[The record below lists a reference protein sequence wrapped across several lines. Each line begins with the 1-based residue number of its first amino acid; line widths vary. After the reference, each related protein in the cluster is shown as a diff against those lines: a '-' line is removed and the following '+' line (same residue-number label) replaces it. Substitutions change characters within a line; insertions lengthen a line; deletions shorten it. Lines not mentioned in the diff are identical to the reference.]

1 MGYIQHQH
9 RMHGMYD
16 KLSREFKTINE
27 GITMRRLPCLLSIL
41 FASIVCLAQ
50 KPSSSDVPPY
60 KNSSL
65 PVEQRVQDLLGRM
78 TLQEKV
84 AMLSGADWM
93 QSVPNQRL
101 GIPSIKMA
109 DGPLGIRSWAGP
121 SSETGAEVAKKQV
134 TTTAFPAGIAMAA
147 TWDTE
152 LSQSEG
158 QAIGQEVKALG
169 RDMILGPTV
178 NINRT
183 PLWGRNFEGYGE
195 DPYLATR
202 MAVAYIKGVQSEGVI
217 ATVKHFAAN
226 NQEFERHRIN
236 AQVDERALQEIYFP
250 AFKAAVQEAGVW
262 SVMSA
267 YNKLNGVY
275 CAENPA
281 LLKDTLQKGWAFK
294 GFVVSDWGSTYST
307 AGTVNAGMDL
317 EMPGGEPM
325 KEWLAKPKT
334 QASGNGAGWLVLEK
348 VLPEISSGKISTATI
363 DDNVGR
369 MLRVMFISGQFDK
382 PHTATGEIDTPEQ
395 RALARKASAES
406 IVLLKN
412 INDVLPLDPAKIH
425 SVVVIGPSAAVAR
438 TGGGGSSLVTPKYS
452 ITPLKGIQDR
462 AGQRMQVSYA
472 LGVSMEGEDPGKD
485 TPEAREQLRNEA
497 VNAAAKADAA
507 VIVVGRSA
515 KLESEGFDIKSLDL
529 PAGQDDLIEA
539 VSKVNK
545 NAVVVINAGGPVVM
559 SRWIANVPAILD
571 LWYGGQEGGNAIADI
586 LFGDA
591 NPSGKLP
598 VSFVKEWKDSP
609 AYGHYPGENLQV
621 EYAEGIYVGYRY
633 FGKHKVEPLF
643 PFGYGLSYT
652 KFDYSDLKVSPDHVA
667 SGEPVEVSLRVHNG
681 GSRSGA
687 EVVELYVH
695 DGHSSV
701 DRPTQELKGFR
712 RVDLAP
718 GETKDIHFTLDRGAM
733 AFYSTAKKDW
743 VAEPGQFDVLVG
755 SSSRDIKLKGSFNL
769 EP

>member
-1 MGYIQHQH
+1 
-9 RMHGMYD
+9 
-16 KLSREFKTINE
+16 
-27 GITMRRLPCLLSIL
+27 MRRFTCLVPIL
-41 FASIVCLAQ
+41 LMAMMGVAQ
-50 KPSSSDVPPY
+50 NPSSSGAPY
-60 KNSSL
+60 KNPSL

-93 QSVPNQRL
+93 QSVPSERL

-109 DGPLGIRSWAGP
+109 DGPAGIRSWAGP
-121 SSETGAEVAKKQV
+121 SSETNAQAAKAQV
-134 TTTAFPAGIAMAA
+134 TTAFPAGVAMAA

-152 LSQSEG
+152 LLQSEG

-195 DPYLATR
+195 DPYLAAR
-202 MAVAYIKGVQSEGVI
+202 LAVAYIKGVQSEGVI

-226 NQEFERHRIN
+226 NQEFERHRID
-236 AQVDERALQEIYFP
+236 AKVDERALHEIYFP
-250 AFKAAVQEAGVW
+250 AFKAAVEEAGVW

-267 YNKLNGVY
+267 YNKLNGTY
-275 CAENPA
+275 CAESPI
-281 LLKDTLQKGWAFK
+281 LKDVLQKQWNFK

-307 AGTVNAGMDL
+307 VETVNAGMDL

-325 KEWLAKPKT
+325 KAWLKKPKT
-334 QASGNGAGWLVLEK
+334 LAAGNGGGWLVPEK
-348 VLPEISSGKISTATI
+348 VLPEISSGKISTSTI

-369 MLRVMFISGQFDK
+369 ILRVMLISGQFDK
-382 PHTATGEIDTPEQ
+382 PHIATGEIDTPEQ
-395 RALARKASAES
+395 RALARRASTES

-412 INDVLPLDPAKIH
+412 SGDLLPLNPSKVH
-425 SVVVIGPSAAVAR
+425 SVVVMGPSAAVAR
-438 TGGGGSSLVTPKYS
+438 IGGGGSSLVTPKYS

-462 AGQRMQVSYA
+462 AGDRLQVSYA
-472 LGVSMEGEDPGKD
+472 LGVSMEGEDPSKD
-485 TPEAREQLRNEA
+485 TPGAREQLRNEA
-497 VNAAAKADAA
+497 VSAATKVDAA
-507 VIVVGRSA
+507 VIIVGRSTE
-515 KLESEGFDIKSLDL
+515 LESEGFDIKSLDL

-539 VSKVNK
+539 VAKVNK
-545 NAVVVINAGGPVVM
+545 NTVVVINAGGPVVM
-559 SRWIANVPAILD
+559 ARWIAQVPAIVD

-621 EYAEGIYVGYRY
+621 NYAEGIYVGYRY
-633 FGKHKVEPLF
+633 FDKHKVEPLF

-652 KFDYSDLKVSPDHVA
+652 KFDYSDLKISPNSVSP
-667 SGEPVEVSLRVHNG
+667 GKPVEVSLRVHND

-701 DRPTQELKGFR
+701 DRPVRELKGFR
-712 RVDLAP
+712 RIDLAP
-718 GETKDIHFTLDRGAM
+718 GETKDVHFTLDRSAM
-733 AFYSTAKKDW
+733 VFYSTAKKVW

-755 SSSRDIKLKGSFNL
+755 SSSRDIKLKGSLNL